1 MSGILHHDDSG
12 GDGDDD
18 GDDDDVSY
26 GFRMTQD
33 KLPGIILL
41 MMMVVW
47 MMMTMME
54 SPIGE
59 NVLRILDMT
68 APKPRF

>member
-1 MSGILHHDDSG
+1 MATDNTN
-12 GDGDDD
+12 DDD

-33 KLPGIILL
+33 KLSEIILM

-54 SPIGE
+54 GPLCE
-59 NVLRILDMT
+59 HAFQILDMT
-68 APKPRF
+68 PPKPGF